1 MQWFLLIII
10 VLLEWIADIFLYLWA
25 KTLAKQSIT
34 ITSSIITR
42 LYDWAKQSSL
52 QANICLVIGIIL
64 YVLGVYLWAYLLQFD
79 KLSVLSIVYSAA
91 VIITTILLAYMVFNE
106 SWDWKKILAI
116 VFCILAIIFAEL

>member
-1 MQWFLLIII
+1 MQWPLLIII

-25 KTLAKQSIT
+25 KTSAKQSIT

-79 KLSVLSIVYSAA
+79 KLSVLSIVY
-91 VIITTILLAYMVFNE
+91 TRLL
-106 SWDWKKILAI
+106 
-116 VFCILAIIFAEL
+116 

>member
-25 KTLAKQSIT
+25 KTSAKQSIT